1 MLDFAELDMIASE
14 LAYRKRLASITRG
27 FNGTFDELSYLIAKE
42 SVETLNR
49 CELPTEDVLLLA
61 TLALFYTDT
70 GEDVTAGH
78 FKEQF
83 LIALQHESASAV
95 MGDSLSSKHSK
106 HWLFKVVDGK
116 LTATEAVE
124 S

>member
-1 MLDFAELDMIASE
+1 MLDFEELDKVASE
-14 LAYRKRLASITRG
+14 LAYKKRLTDVTRD
-27 FNGTFDELSYLIAKE
+27 FKGTFDELSYLIAKE
-42 SVETLNR
+42 AVETLNKG
-49 CELPTEDVLLLA
+49 ELPTDDVLLLA
-61 TLALFYTDT
+61 ALALLYTNA

-83 LIALQHESASAV
+83 LIALQYESASAV
-95 MGDSLSSKHSK
+95 MRDSLPPKHSK

>member
-1 MLDFAELDMIASE
+1 MLDFAELDAIASE
-14 LAYRKRLASITRG
+14 LAYKNRLANITRG

-42 SVETLNR
+42 CVETLNKG
-49 CELPTEDVLLLA
+49 ELPTDDVLLLA
-61 TLALFYTDT
+61 ALALFYTDT
-70 GEDVTAGH
+70 GDDVTAGH

-83 LIALQHESASAV
+83 LIALQHESVSAV
-95 MGDSLSSKHSK
+95 MRDSLPPKHSK
-106 HWLFKVVDGK
+106 HWLFKVVDSK